1 MVRPA
6 DELAGRAARGF
17 AWALASTLGAKL
29 LWLGGLAVLAR
40 VLAPEDFGLLA
51 FGLVYVAY
59 LESIGDLG
67 TGAAL
72 VYWPESDDRGIDR
85 TAQATFAVNLATGL
99 LFFTLTQL
107 LAPAVAAFFHEPEGE
122 PILRALAWAF
132 PLKALGNTHDA
143 LCQRELRFRARALP
157 ELLLALAKTVAA
169 VALALGGLG
178 VWSLV
183 WGQLL
188 GLAAWVVGLWAVVPW
203 RPSASWAGERVRG
216 VLRYGRGIVAVNV
229 LAAVVHHADLVVVG
243 RMLGAAALGFY
254 QLAYKLPEMTV
265 TVAIW
270 VAGKVLFPALSR
282 LHTAGGDVGAGLLAA
297 LRYVPALT
305 LPAAVGLAFLAEP
318 AILILYGGQWRP
330 SIPLLQALA
339 LYLGVRSIGSPAGDL
354 LKATGRSGL
363 LAGLA
368 AVKAAVL
375 LPALIAA
382 GRAGVEA
389 VAWTL
394 AAVGVATTALNLAVA
409 ARLAPVRWAAIGRAL
424 APSAL
429 ATAAMAA
436 VLALLA
442 RVSGDGGGGPAV
454 AELALRVAAGA
465 AVYLA
470 ALRLLAPDLLA
481 GAVASLRG
489 TAPRPA
495 LGTEGG

>member
-1 MVRPA
+1 MKAA

-17 AWALASTLGAKL
+17 AWALASTVGAKL
-29 LWLGGLAVLAR
+29 LWLGGLAILAR

-72 VYWPESDDRGIDR
+72 VYWPGRDAGGLER
-85 TAQATFAVNLATGL
+85 TAQATFVVNLATGA
-99 LFFTLTQL
+99 LFFALTQL
-107 LAPAVAAFFHEPEGE
+107 VAPSVAAFFHEPEGE

-143 LCQRELRFRARALP
+143 LCQRELRFRARAVP
-157 ELLLALAKTVAA
+157 ELLLALAKTAAA

-188 GLAAWVVGLWAVVPW
+188 GLAAWVVGLWWVVPW
-203 RPSASWAGERVRG
+203 RPAAGWPGERLRG

-243 RMLGAAALGFY
+243 RMLGTAALGFY

-270 VAGKVLFPALSR
+270 VVGKVLFPTLSR
-282 LHTAGGDVGAGLLAA
+282 LHAAGGDVGAGLLGA

-305 LPAAVGLAFLAEP
+305 LPAAVGLAFVAEP
-318 AILILYGGQWRP
+318 AILTLYGGRWRP
-330 SIPLLQALA
+330 AIPLLQALA

-375 LPALIAA
+375 LPALVLA
-382 GRAGVEA
+382 GRASVDA

-424 APSAL
+424 APAVL
-429 ATAAMAA
+429 ATVAMAA
-436 VLALLA
+436 VLALSERVLGSGGEA
-442 RVSGDGGGGPAV
+442 RGV
-454 AELALRVAAGA
+454 AGLLLQVAAGA

-470 ALRLLAPDLLA
+470 ALRLAAPDLLA
-481 GAVASLRG
+481 RAAASLRR
-489 TAPRPA
+489 TAAGPA
-495 LGTEGG
+495 LGAEGR